1 MQASEAKLQLI
12 IGNEK
17 QYVVPLFQRKY
28 SWDKKEW
35 GTLLDDLVELSEG
48 ENTRTHFIGSLVT
61 MPINSVPE
69 GVSKYLLIDGQQ
81 RLTTIFILLAL
92 LRDNAKKENQ
102 EKLADQIDKT
112 LLTNPYEN
120 GTDDYYKLLP
130 TQSDRAAFKRLIN
143 AEDFLPDSLITK
155 AYQYFQKKLQEKNLD
170 VQTLKRVIFTNLSVV
185 SIVLGKD
192 DDPHLVFESLNAK
205 GRPLTQADLIRNYF
219 FMKIHVNEQDHI
231 YERYWK
237 PMQDALEQKDDS
249 SKEKKDNLTEFIR
262 HYIMKDGIIIKQS
275 DIYFSIKESINKS
288 DALECLKDLA
298 RFATYYE
305 KLLNPKKEE
314 HTKIQ
319 KALHRLNRIEVT
331 TAYPLLLNFYD
342 DYAQNR
348 ISTEEFITL
357 IKTIENFIIRRFVS
371 NIATNQLNKVFP
383 TLYGQIKDKYPQNY
397 VDGLKRT
404 LQTKY
409 YPKDVEFKQRLLDTR
424 LYGSRDGAGKTKLI
438 LESIEEF
445 YQHKEQVD
453 FDDLTIE
460 HVMPQ
465 TLTEQW
471 REELGTDWEVR
482 YDLLLHT
489 LGNLTLTGYNSALS
503 NGSFEEKKEWFKKS
517 HLEMNKYFKD
527 KHFWRYEDIEQRA
540 AELADTVLA
549 IWPYFGEDKIEKGL
563 QKKGNASSPR
573 ILSIL
578 GENFVV
584 QTWRDVLEQTMNVI
598 ADIEPDAFLDISKQF
613 SRYVSTDKNRFRET
627 RRLKNGMFVEVNLS
641 SHDIQRL
648 CNQALIVAG
657 LAADDW
663 KVELEMSE
671 VI

>member
-357 IKTIENFIIRRFVS
+357 IKTIEN
-371 NIATNQLNKVFP
+371 
-383 TLYGQIKDKYPQNY
+383 
-397 VDGLKRT
+397 
-404 LQTKY
+404 
-409 YPKDVEFKQRLLDTR
+409 
-424 LYGSRDGAGKTKLI
+424 
-438 LESIEEF
+438 
-445 YQHKEQVD
+445 
-453 FDDLTIE
+453 
-460 HVMPQ
+460 
-465 TLTEQW
+465 
-471 REELGTDWEVR
+471 
-482 YDLLLHT
+482 
-489 LGNLTLTGYNSALS
+489 
-503 NGSFEEKKEWFKKS
+503 
-517 HLEMNKYFKD
+517 
-527 KHFWRYEDIEQRA
+527 
-540 AELADTVLA
+540 
-549 IWPYFGEDKIEKGL
+549 
-563 QKKGNASSPR
+563 
-573 ILSIL
+573 
-578 GENFVV
+578 
-584 QTWRDVLEQTMNVI
+584 
-598 ADIEPDAFLDISKQF
+598 
-613 SRYVSTDKNRFRET
+613 
-627 RRLKNGMFVEVNLS
+627 
-641 SHDIQRL
+641 
-648 CNQALIVAG
+648 
-657 LAADDW
+657 
-663 KVELEMSE
+663 
-671 VI
+671 